1 MRKRSKN
8 KIILRQSSHC
18 EETGLFMRAL
28 RAKSCLAFVL
38 FLSALIGQ
46 AQGNVASP
54 NTAGLDSA
62 VEKLKAITLL
72 PLPQW
77 RVKDD
82 AGFRGELASVD
93 DSAWAT
99 SPVGQAS
106 EWSTGPRWFRDTVE
120 IPAKLNGYD
129 VRNMEVRFRVRI
141 YGENPVLLR
150 IFQDGKQI
158 AAIPVVAQTAI
169 PSGGFF
175 KRFKDKLRLML

>member
-1 MRKRSKN
+1 MAMRKRSKN

-77 RVKDD
+77 RGKGDR
-82 AGFRGELASVD
+82 GFRGEFGTVGRHG
-93 DSAWAT
+93 WGI
-99 SPVGQAS
+99 SPGGHAGG
-106 EWSTGPRWFRDTVE
+106 WSPRPGWS
-120 IPAKLNGYD
+120 
-129 VRNMEVRFRVRI
+129 
-141 YGENPVLLR
+141 
-150 IFQDGKQI
+150 DG
-158 AAIPVVAQTAI
+158 
-169 PSGGFF
+169 
-175 KRFKDKLRLML
+175 